1 MIFKASIIF
10 AVLAVSVYS
19 QSSAEIE
26 NKLVGA
32 EPQLNCDSFFEETE
46 NRGLL
51 EKFLQKNDLIQ
62 DYVERNDNFVTCMSF
77 LEKFLPLLGQYRR
90 EEEQKKQQVEEEEEE
105 DLNEMYAHDHL
116 ARYIKRGGASENKKK
131 FNKINK
137 NGSKKFGL
145 KY

>member
-1 MIFKASIIF
+1 
-10 AVLAVSVYS
+10 
-19 QSSAEIE
+19 
-26 NKLVGA
+26 
-32 EPQLNCDSFFEETE
+32 
-46 NRGLL
+46 
-51 EKFLQKNDLIQ
+51 
-62 DYVERNDNFVTCMSF
+62 MSF